1 MKKLFILELVLVGI
15 LFASCNNNLEEIQIP
30 DQDGEQAI
38 IGLDKGILSFENEAA
53 FQEAVDKVRNNQI
66 SLTSL
71 TRSADGSDFE
81 SLYAEFVQ
89 AMKEAESYY
98 DRIEG
103 YEEFKVKFPGLYYPE
118 HGDDYSAYLPV
129 SDEAI
134 AKLTN
139 REGKVIIAGEVR
151 DMRDIFTYEK
161 LVELNLTLNDGDFEV
176 VYLDEL
182 PQTRKADFEGAI
194 PIRVTPGVSY
204 VMNKRKIKAVTGRN
218 LGYKDQ
224 YSPLTGEVHLVFR
237 KRGALNIWYNH
248 WALTRIRIYAGIYN
262 TLLHS
267 GTKDGYSSHNHLFE
281 VPYGFLTV
289 DQVNHNL
296 WRKWII
302 TQVHFTYDAM
312 DGYVFLVDL
321 EHFMLQGWP

>member
-1 MKKLFILELVLVGI
+1 MKKLNLLLMIGV
-15 LFASCNNNLEEIQIP
+15 LFASCSNNIEEIQIP
-30 DQDGEQAI
+30 SQDEKQAI
-38 IGLDKGILSFENEAA
+38 FGLDKGILSFPNEVA
-53 FQEAVDKVRNNQI
+53 FQNAVEKVRNNQV
-66 SLTSL
+66 SLTPL
-71 TRSADGSDFE
+71 TRSSNSSDFE
-81 SLYAEFVQ
+81 SLYEEFVQ

-98 DRIEG
+98 DRIGG
-103 YEEFKVKFPGLYYPE
+103 YEEFKVKFPNLYYPE

-139 REGKVIIAGEVR
+139 KEGKVIIAGEER
-151 DMRDIFTYEK
+151 DMRDVFTYEK
-161 LVELNLTLNDGDFEV
+161 LEELNLTLNDDDFEV
-176 VYLDEL
+176 IYLDEIL
-182 PQTRKADFEGAI
+182 QTNKADFEGGI

-204 VMNKRKIKAVTGRN
+204 VMNKRKINAVTGRN

-281 VPYGFLTV
+281 VPYSILTV
-289 DQVNHNL
+289 DKIDNST
-296 WRKWII
+296 WRKWL
-302 TQVHFTYDAM
+302 TTKVQFTYDAM

>member
-194 PIRVTPGVSY
+194 PIRVTPGV
-204 VMNKRKIKAVTGRN
+204 
-218 LGYKDQ
+218 
-224 YSPLTGEVHLVFR
+224 
-237 KRGALNIWYNH
+237 
-248 WALTRIRIYAGIYN
+248 
-262 TLLHS
+262 
-267 GTKDGYSSHNHLFE
+267 
-281 VPYGFLTV
+281 
-289 DQVNHNL
+289 
-296 WRKWII
+296 
-302 TQVHFTYDAM
+302 
-312 DGYVFLVDL
+312 
-321 EHFMLQGWP
+321 